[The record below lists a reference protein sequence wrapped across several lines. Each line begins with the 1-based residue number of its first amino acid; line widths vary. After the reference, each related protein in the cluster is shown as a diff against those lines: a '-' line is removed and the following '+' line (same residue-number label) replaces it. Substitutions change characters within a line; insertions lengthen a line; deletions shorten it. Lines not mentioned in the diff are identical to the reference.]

1 MALLSKRPDSTF
13 ESISLPIMGTSR
25 VRAGLI
31 VYPIA
36 PSTIAAGPRAGDS
49 GRAAREQLPQ
59 AGWQPPRIPISCI
72 AVGRRSR
79 AAGLAAAAAALVL
92 VPAAG
97 SAALTTAPQPTLTTL
112 VAQAKQLE
120 FQINALSEQYDG
132 LRIQLS
138 RAQADA
144 QIAGRAV
151 ARDGAALASS
161 QQAVARL
168 AAENYMN
175 AGLDPTVQA
184 LTVGDPEQFL
194 GQASMMTELD
204 QSRGDLVSTLAG
216 RESQDQRDQQAANQQ
231 LATVRALQAQMNTKK
246 EAIDAEIDQVNSA
259 AMTQAMAIF
268 TQTGQYPDIT
278 IPTAN
283 TVGAQALQ
291 AALSRR
297 GDPYV
302 WGAAGPSAFDCSGL
316 VVWAFAQEGITLPHY
331 TGDQWNSGVHI
342 PRADLEPGDLVF
354 FFPDI
359 SHVGIYLGN
368 GLMVD
373 APDFGETVHVEPVYW
388 AYFVGAV
395 RIG

>member
-1 MALLSKRPDSTF
+1 LN
-13 ESISLPIMGTSR
+13 
-25 VRAGLI
+25 
-31 VYPIA
+31 
-36 PSTIAAGPRAGDS
+36 
-49 GRAAREQLPQ
+49 
-59 AGWQPPRIPISCI
+59 PISCI
-72 AVGRRSR
+72 AVRKLSG
-79 AAGLAAAAAALVL
+79 AAALAAATTALALL
-92 VPAAG
+92 VPAAD
-97 SAALTTAPQPTLTTL
+97 SMAQTTASQPSLTSL

-132 LRIQLS
+132 LHIQLS

-144 QIAGRAV
+144 QIAEQAAV
-151 ARDGAALASS
+151 RDETALAIG
-161 QQAVARL
+161 QQAIAQL

-175 AGLDPTVQA
+175 AGLDPTLQA
-184 LTVGDPEQFL
+184 LTAANPAQFL
-194 GQASMMTELD
+194 SQASTITALD
-204 QSRGDLVSTLAG
+204 QASGDNVSALSN
-216 RESQDQRDQQAANQQ
+216 EEDQDQRARQTADQQVAS
-231 LATVRALQAQMNTKK
+231 VKALEAQMNAKK
-246 EAIDAEIDQVNSA
+246 QAIDAKIDKVNSA
-259 AMTQAMAIF
+259 AMKQAMAIF

-283 TVGAQALQ
+283 TVGAQALE

-302 WGAAGPSAFDCSGL
+302 WGAAGPSEFDCSGL

-331 TGDQWNSGVHI
+331 TGDLWNSGVHI

-373 APDFGETVHVEPVYW
+373 APDFGEAVQVEPVYW
-388 AYFVGAV
+388 DEYVGAV